1 MGATDLRYV
10 AAAAR
15 HPGVVVDEIREA
27 ELIDVERE
35 LGVTFPVDYRTF
47 AVANE
52 GVDRDFGG
60 SWLMLY
66 RLDQLVDLN
75 RAYDRSQSH
84 PGLVFIGSDG
94 GGEGV
99 GFDFRQTPPS
109 VVLVNWVSSGWT
121 DALVQG
127 PSFEDFMEQRTSGM
141 PYNFGA

>member
-1 MGATDLRYV
+1 MRTSPAG
-10 AAAAR
+10 
-15 HPGVVVDEIREA
+15 HSGVVVDESEQV

-35 LGVTFPVDYRTF
+35 LGVTFPVDYGTF
-47 AVANE
+47 VVGDE

-99 GFDFRQTPPS
+99 GFDFRTTPPPI
-109 VVLVNWVSSGWT
+109 VLVNFVSSGWT
-121 DALVQG
+121 EALIQA
-127 PSFEDFMEQRTSGM
+127 PSFDDFMEQRASGL
-141 PYNFGA
+141 PYDFGA